1 LIVQQ
6 ALDLQ
11 PLAGIGKDKMVKYK
25 RVTMIDGYTLI
36 LPVKTS
42 MEKFYNERR
51 IERLLKTGL
60 VVNRKKILFED
71 SDAGK

>member
-1 LIVQQ
+1 
-6 ALDLQ
+6 
-11 PLAGIGKDKMVKYK
+11 MVKYK